1 MRTPWSKSDAEIGRL
16 PRCDF
21 CVAGRIRRV
30 VQNASAGCAFNG
42 GQGILPRM
50 FNERMEIRDKVKRN
64 TENCRVIL
72 FADDETD
79 GELTEKGR
87 QTKREGLTDAFPF
100 GSVSEN
106 HVASVIDGV

>member
-1 MRTPWSKSDAEIGRL
+1 M
-16 PRCDF
+16 
-21 CVAGRIRRV
+21 
-30 VQNASAGCAFNG
+30 
-42 GQGILPRM
+42 PRM

-100 GSVSEN
+100 GAVSEN